1 MGSAVCSITP
11 LAAGEAEE
19 GRAEAQEGG
28 AVTPAAGIRC
38 NALRAGVALE
48 DFSALGEGM
57 PSRPPPDVKEE
68 NGRLVR
74 ELHGVTLVQILEYL
88 VAKIGWDGLAS
99 RMTVNCFRIDPSVKS
114 SLVFLRRTPWARTQV
129 EALYVELRT
138 DELRR
143 ANPSVT

>member
-1 MGSAVCSITP
+1 MTKSAEGAAFVVVVRGPEHAPVGSS
-11 LAAGEAEE
+11 LAS
-19 GRAEAQEGG
+19 R
-28 AVTPAAGIRC
+28 PRC
-38 NALRAGVALE
+38 RHDAW
-48 DFSALGEGM
+48 GM
-57 PSRPPPDVKEE
+57 PPRPPPDVRDE

-88 VAKIGWDGLAS
+88 VAKIGWEGLAS

-138 DELRR
+138 AELRR
-143 ANPSVT
+143 AKPPAT